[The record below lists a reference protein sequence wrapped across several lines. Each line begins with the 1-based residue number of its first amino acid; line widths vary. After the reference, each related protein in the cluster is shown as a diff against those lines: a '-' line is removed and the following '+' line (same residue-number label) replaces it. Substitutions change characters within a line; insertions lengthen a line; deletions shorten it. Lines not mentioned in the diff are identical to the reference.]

1 MVDMAVEPV
10 HAQEHALIFDHLL
23 QVGAPAH
30 ATYDRPPY
38 PDMLDFARTGA
49 AVGGTSATLEKTRVL
64 AAYFRSL
71 DNDDDLR
78 RAAVFMAGRPFGQS
92 KRRTLGLGWAALSK
106 VVGAISGRDD
116 GELQGLFRKHSDLGD
131 WAGEALEGRTEN
143 GDVPLEEVEK
153 TLEGIRTARGA
164 AKAAPLE
171 ELLRRLH
178 PEAARFVVKVV
189 SGEMRIGLS
198 EGLVEAAI
206 AEAFG
211 RPVTQVKRVHLIT
224 GDIGETAVKVK
235 NGQLQTSTVTLFQPI
250 RFMLASP
257 VETAAEAFG
266 RMGAAKVWTE
276 EKYDGVRCQLHHA
289 DGRVELFSRDL
300 KETTSAFPELTENA
314 SRLGH
319 AVLFDGEVLAHRD
332 GKVLRFFELQHRLG
346 RKQVTT
352 ELRRDV
358 PVVLVIFDL
367 LYLDGRSLLDE
378 PLEERRRLLEG
389 LGVEHPFLLAR
400 LEEATSPADLDRIFA
415 DTRERGHEGLM
426 VKDPASPY
434 TPGRRGLA
442 WLKLKR
448 PLATLDVVVTAV
460 EWGHGKRKGVLSDY
474 TFAVKD
480 TATGRLVNVGK
491 AYTGLTDAEIAE
503 MTKLFLSLTVDD
515 RGWARMVKPEVVLE
529 VAFDSIQHSN
539 RHASG
544 YALRFPRIVRIR
556 DDKPVDE
563 IDTLQRVTELYER
576 YFGAQTEASLS
587 EVAEAIIPTR
597 PGPRRGPGRP
607 PHGVGR

>member
-1 MVDMAVEPV
+1 
-10 HAQEHALIFDHLL
+10 
-23 QVGAPAH
+23 
-30 ATYDRPPY
+30 
-38 PDMLDFARTGA
+38 MLDFARAGA

-64 AAYFRSL
+64 AAYLRSL
-71 DNDDDLR
+71 EDDDLR
-78 RAAVFMAGRPFGQS
+78 RAAIFMTGRPFGPS
-92 KRRTLGLGWAALSK
+92 KRSTLGLGWSALSK

-116 GELQGLFRKHSDLGD
+116 DDLQRIFRKHSDLGD
-131 WAGEALEGRTEN
+131 WAGEALEGRTQNE
-143 GDVPLEEVEK
+143 DVSLAEVEA
-153 TLEGIRTARGA
+153 TLEAIRTSRGA
-164 AKAAPLE
+164 SKAAPLE
-171 ELLRRLH
+171 KLLRRLH
-178 PEAARFVVKVV
+178 PEAARFAVKVI
-189 SGEMRIGLS
+189 SSEMRIGLS

-211 RPVTQVKRVHLIT
+211 VPVTQVKRVHLIT
-224 GDIGETAVKVK
+224 GDIGETAVRVK
-235 NGQLQTSTVTLFQPI
+235 HGHIETSTVTLFQPV

-257 VETAAEAFG
+257 VETAAEGFA
-266 RMGAAKVWTE
+266 RMGAEKVWTE
-276 EKYDGVRCQLHHA
+276 EKYDGVRCQLHYA

-300 KETTSAFPELTENA
+300 KETTSAFPELAGNA
-314 SRLGH
+314 LKLGH
-319 AVLFDGEVLAHRD
+319 EVLFDGEVLAHRD
-332 GKVLRFFELQHRLG
+332 GRVLRFFELQHRLG
-346 RKQVTT
+346 RKKVTS
-352 ELRRDV
+352 ELRNEV

-367 LYLDGRSLLDE
+367 LYLDGRPLLDE
-378 PLEERRRLLEG
+378 PLRERRRLLEG
-389 LGVEHPFLLAR
+389 LGVGHPFLLAR

-426 VKDPASPY
+426 VKDPESPY

-503 MTKLFLSLTVDD
+503 MTTRFLSITVDD
-515 RGWARMVKPEVVLE
+515 RGWARVVKPEVVLE
-529 VAFDSIQHSN
+529 VAFDSIQHSG

-556 DDKPVDE
+556 DDKPVEE
-563 IDTLQRVTELYER
+563 IDTLERVAELYER
-576 YFGAQTEASLS
+576 YFGAPTAEKLS
-587 EVAEAIIPTR
+587 EVASP
-597 PGPRRGPGRP
+597 PGPASGRGRP
-607 PHGVGR
+607 PHKVRR

>member
-1 MVDMAVEPV
+1 
-10 HAQEHALIFDHLL
+10 
-23 QVGAPAH
+23 
-30 ATYDRPPY
+30 
-38 PDMLDFARTGA
+38 MLDFARAGA
-49 AVGGTSATLEKTRVL
+49 AVGGTSATLEKTRAL
-64 AAYFRSL
+64 ADYFRSL
-71 DNDDDLR
+71 DDDDLR
-78 RAAVFMAGRPFGQS
+78 RAAVFMSGRPFGPS
-92 KRRTLGLGWAALSK
+92 KRTTLGLGWSALSK

-116 GELQGLFRKHSDLGD
+116 DELQQLFRKHSDLGD

-143 GDVPLEEVEK
+143 TDAPLEEVEK
-153 TLEGIRTARGA
+153 MLEAIRTARGA
-164 AKAAPLE
+164 AKTAPLE
-171 ELLRRLH
+171 KLLRRLH
-178 PEAARFVVKVV
+178 PDAARFVVKVI

-206 AEAFG
+206 AKAFDQ
-211 RPVTQVKRVHLIT
+211 PVTQVKRVHLIT

-235 NGQLQTSTVTLFQPI
+235 HGRMETSSVTLFQPI

-257 VETAAEAFG
+257 VETAAEAFE
-266 RMGAAKVWTE
+266 RMGADKVWTE

-300 KETTSAFPELTENA
+300 KGTTGAFPELAENA
-314 SRLGH
+314 SKLGH

-332 GKVLRFFELQHRLG
+332 GRVLRFFELQHRLG
-346 RKQVTT
+346 RKQVTA
-352 ELRRDV
+352 ELRHDV

-367 LYLDGRSLLDE
+367 LYLDGQSLLDQ

-389 LGVEHPFLLAR
+389 LGVGLPFLLAR
-400 LEEATSPADLDRIFA
+400 VEEATSPADLDRIFA

-426 VKDPASPY
+426 AKDPASAY

-448 PLATLDVVVTAV
+448 PLATLDVVVTSV

-503 MTKLFLSLTVDD
+503 MTKRFLSLTVDD
-515 RGWARMVKPEVVLE
+515 RGWARVVKPEVVLE

-563 IDTLQRVTELYER
+563 IDTLQRVAELYER
-576 YFGAQTEASLS
+576 YFGAQSDVTLS
-587 EVAEAIIPTR
+587 DVANT
-597 PGPRRGPGRP
+597 
-607 PHGVGR
+607 

>member
-1 MVDMAVEPV
+1 MAVESINT
-10 HAQEHALIFDHLL
+10 QEHALIFDELL
-23 QVGAPAH
+23 QIGTPAH

-38 PDMLDFARTGA
+38 PDMLDFARAGA
-49 AVGGTSATLEKTRVL
+49 AVGGTSATLEKTRAL
-64 AAYFRSL
+64 AEYFRSL
-71 DNDDDLR
+71 DDHDLR
-78 RAAVFMAGRPFGQS
+78 RAAVFMTGRPFGPS
-92 KRRTLGLGWAALSK
+92 KRSTLGLGWSALSK
-106 VVGAISGRDD
+106 VVGGISGRDD
-116 GELQGLFRKHSDLGD
+116 DELQLLFRKHSDFGD
-131 WAGEALEGRTEN
+131 WAGEALAGRTED
-143 GDVPLEEVEK
+143 GDVPLEEVEE
-153 TLEGIRTARGA
+153 TLEAIRTARGA
-164 AKAAPLE
+164 AKSAPLE
-171 ELLRRLH
+171 KLLRRLH
-178 PEAARFVVKVV
+178 PEAARFVVKII

-211 RPVTQVKRVHLIT
+211 QPVTKVKGVHLIT
-224 GDIGETAVKVK
+224 GDIGETAVRIKR
-235 NGQLQTSTVTLFQPI
+235 GLIETSNVTLFQPI

-257 VETAAEAFG
+257 VEAAAEAFE
-266 RMGAAKVWTE
+266 RMGAEKVWTE

-300 KETTSAFPELTENA
+300 KETTSAFPELAEHA
-314 SRLGH
+314 ARLGH

-332 GKVLRFFELQHRLG
+332 GRVLRFFELQHRLG
-346 RKQVTT
+346 RKRVTA
-352 ELRRDV
+352 ELRGEV

-378 PLEERRRLLEG
+378 PLEARRRLLEG
-389 LGVEHPFLLAR
+389 LGLEHPFLLAR

-480 TATGRLVNVGK
+480 TAGGRLVNVGK

-503 MTKLFLSLTVDD
+503 MTKRFLSLTIDD
-515 RGWARMVKPEVVLE
+515 RGWARVVKPEVVLE

-563 IDTLQRVTELYER
+563 IDTLQRVAELYER
-576 YFGAQTEASLS
+576 YFGARVEEKLS
-587 EVAEAIIPTR
+587 EVAET
-597 PGPRRGPGRP
+597 
-607 PHGVGR
+607 